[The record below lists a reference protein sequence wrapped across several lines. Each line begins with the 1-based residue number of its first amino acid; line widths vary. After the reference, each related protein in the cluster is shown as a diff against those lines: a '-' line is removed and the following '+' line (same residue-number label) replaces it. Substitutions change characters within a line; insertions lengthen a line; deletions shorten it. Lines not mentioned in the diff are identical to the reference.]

1 MSLGVV
7 VVVAGGGVVAG
18 VARLFRVSSLRSWVV
33 ESVVLGLV
41 LLGAVVFD
49 GLVASQPLVA
59 DVEELGEV
67 ELALVSGNVLGV
79 RAVLEVELVALGKV
93 LLLEVL
99 AVLFKSQF

>member
-1 MSLGVV
+1 VV

-18 VARLFRVSSLRSWVV
+18 VARLFNVSSLRSWVV

-41 LLGAVVFD
+41 LLGEAVVD

-59 DVEELGEV
+59 DLEALGEV
-67 ELALVSGNVLGV
+67 ELELVSGNVLGV
-79 RAVLEVELVALGKV
+79 RAVLEVELVVLGMV